1 MRKLGRVD
9 CYFFNQCITVVE
21 KVPDIA
27 QKMKFS
33 IKDVFSKCDQIYNKL
48 RIWSHLLN
56 KPLIENFIFCAVFK
70 QCNYVILALTKLLR
84 FEIYSS
90 RLLNKQKY
98 RKNFVQVRAWWVN
111 FIICWN
117 LSLLEWLNL
126 NIKGVSSLRPG
137 ISCVV

>member
-9 CYFFNQCITVVE
+9 CYFLNQCITVVE

-33 IKDVFSKCDQIYNKL
+33 IKYVFSKCDQIYNKL

>member
-9 CYFFNQCITVVE
+9 CYFLNQCITVVE

-33 IKDVFSKCDQIYNKL
+33 IKYVFSKCEQIYNKL

>member
-9 CYFFNQCITVVE
+9 CYFLNQCITVVE

-84 FEIYSS
+84 FEICSS

-111 FIICWN
+111 FILCWN
-117 LSLLEWLNL
+117 LSLLKWLNL
-126 NIKGVSSLRPG
+126 NIKGVGSLRPG
-137 ISCVV
+137 ISCIV

>member
-9 CYFFNQCITVVE
+9 CYFLNQCITVVE

-27 QKMKFS
+27 QKMKFF

>member
-9 CYFFNQCITVVE
+9 CYFLNQCITVVE

-33 IKDVFSKCDQIYNKL
+33 IKYVFSKCDQIYNKL

-126 NIKGVSSLRPG
+126 NIKGASSLRPG